1 METPTPFADSFTDL
15 VVYRRARELA
25 RMIFQATKA
34 FPKEEQF
41 SLISQIRRAARSVGA
56 QIAEAWAKRRFP
68 KHFASKLSDADGENQ
83 EVQHWI
89 IVAFDDL
96 YLSREEAE
104 RIGALSKE
112 IGRILGN
119 MIQKASSFCGD
130 DYSSTLREDPNH
142 YLVPE
147 VTESPLN
154 TEY

>member
-1 METPTPFADSFTDL
+1 MENPTPFADSFTDL

-25 RMIFQATKA
+25 RVVFLATKT

-41 SLISQIRRAARSVGA
+41 SLTSQIRRAARSIGA

-89 IVAFDDL
+89 IVAFDDQ
-96 YLSREEAE
+96 YLAREEAE
-104 RIGALSKE
+104 RMGALSKE

-130 DYSSTLREDPNH
+130 DYSSALREDPNH
-142 YLVPE
+142 YLASESP
-147 VTESPLN
+147 ESPLN